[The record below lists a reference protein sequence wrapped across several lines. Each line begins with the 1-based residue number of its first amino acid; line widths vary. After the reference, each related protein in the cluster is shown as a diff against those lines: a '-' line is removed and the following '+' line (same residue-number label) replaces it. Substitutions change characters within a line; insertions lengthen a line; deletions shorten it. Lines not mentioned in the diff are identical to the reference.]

1 MSESPDPSPDT
12 RAFALAGD
20 LRAVIGKLK
29 RRLRAQAGIGDWTP
43 SQKSVLLR
51 LERDGPT
58 TVSNLARMEG
68 MRPQSM
74 GAALAPLQAA
84 GLVIGTA
91 DPDDGRQTLLSLSR
105 ACRKKIQERRAA
117 RQDWLSRT
125 IAAKLSGA
133 EQERLAKA
141 LVLLQRLAED

>member
-1 MSESPDPSPDT
+1 MSESPDLSPDT

-20 LRAVIGKLK
+20 LRTVIGKLK

-51 LERDGPT
+51 LERDGPA
-58 TVSNLARMEG
+58 TVSNLARLEG

-125 IAAKLSGA
+125 IAAKLSAA

-141 LVLLQRLAED
+141 LLLLQRLAED